1 MAISSLGV
9 GSGLDLNSLVDNL
22 LNAERVPVE
31 SRLDKKEIKLQAEL
45 SAFGA
50 LSSSLAALQS
60 SLDPL
65 KDLTEGRTARSS
77 DASVLG
83 VSVDEAANVA
93 AYSIAVNQL
102 ATNDALAA
110 AGVADQTAFIGEGTL
125 TFTFGTKEYTTTTT
139 GGGGGGGGGGGP
151 GGGTTTETTEYTG
164 FTANPDKTSTT
175 ITIDSSNNTLE
186 GIRDAIN
193 DADFGVTAVIV
204 NDGGT
209 DPYRLLLT
217 SDDSG
222 AENGINISTTSTS
235 GDLSSFAYDYNGGT
249 PLTNM
254 EQTVTAQDA
263 EITLNGL
270 DISSSTNT
278 FSEALP
284 GVTLEVKKVS
294 DSPVSVGVN
303 LDEGSAKEALSG
315 FVETFNTLI
324 ENLDALSKYNPDT
337 QEASILTGD
346 SLVRSLKS
354 TMRNQIITQFGDD
367 AAAIKTFVD
376 LGIKTGADGK
386 LSIDNEILDEALD
399 NNFDGVIAFANAA
412 GEAVDTIADS
422 YLGPGG
428 TINSRQ
434 DSLRSGIDQI
444 FDDRAALNTR
454 LTLLEAS
461 LVKKYSALDT
471 LLSGL
476 QSTSN
481 FITSQL
487 ATLDFSNNSKK

>member
-50 LSSSLAALQS
+50 LSSSLAALQT

-77 DASVLG
+77 DGSVLG
-83 VSVDEAANVA
+83 VSVDETANVA

-110 AGVADQTAFIGEGTL
+110 TGLADQTAFIGEGTL

-139 GGGGGGGGGGGP
+139 GGGPGG

-222 AENGINISTTSTS
+222 VENGINIAVNTTS
-235 GDLSSFAYDYNGGT
+235 GDLSGFAYDYNGGT
-249 PLTNM
+249 PITNM
-254 EQTVTAQDA
+254 AQTVMAQDA

-284 GVTLEVKKVS
+284 GVTLEVKKIS

-315 FVETFNTLI
+315 FVETFNSLI

-487 ATLDFSNNSKK
+487 ATLDFSNNSNK

>member
-50 LSSSLAALQS
+50 LSSSLGALQS

-65 KDLTEGRTARSS
+65 KELTEGRTARSS
-77 DASVLG
+77 DGSVLG
-83 VSVDEAANVA
+83 VSVDETANVA

-102 ATNDALAA
+102 ATNDSLAS
-110 AGVADQTAFIGEGTL
+110 AGVTDSTSVIGEGAL
-125 TFTFGTKEYTTTTT
+125 TFSFGTKSYD
-139 GGGGGGGGGGGP
+139 GSDN
-151 GGGTTTETTEYTG
+151 YDG
-164 FTANPDKTSTT
+164 FTLNPDKTSV
-175 ITIDSSNNTLE
+175 TIDIDSTNNTLE

-204 NDGGT
+204 NDGGS

-217 SDDSG
+217 SDDTG
-222 AENGINISTTSTS
+222 AENGINIAVNTTS
-235 GDLSSFAYDYNGGT
+235 GDLSGFAYDYNGGT
-249 PLTNM
+249 PITNM
-254 EQTVTAQDA
+254 AQTIRAQDA

-270 DISSSTNT
+270 DISSATNT

-284 GVTLEVKKVS
+284 GVTLEVKKIS

-303 LDEGSAKEALSG
+303 LDEGSAKEALTG
-315 FVETFNTLI
+315 FIDAFNTLI

-337 QEASILTGD
+337 QEASVLTGD

-386 LSIDNEILDEALD
+386 LSIDSAILDEALD
-399 NNFDGVIAFANAA
+399 SNFDGVIAFANAA
-412 GEAVDTIADS
+412 GEAIDTIADS

-444 FDDRAALNTR
+444 FDDHEALNTR
-454 LTLLEAS
+454 LSLLEAS
-461 LVKKYSALDT
+461 LIKKYSALDT

>member
-31 SRLDKKEIKLQAEL
+31 TRLDKKEFELQAEL
-45 SAFGA
+45 SAFGT
-50 LSSSLAALQS
+50 LSSALADLQFT
-60 SLDPL
+60 LDPL
-65 KDLTEGRTARSS
+65 KELTEGRTARSS
-77 DASVLG
+77 DTSVLG
-83 VSVDEAANVA
+83 VSVDESANVA

-110 AGVADQTAFIGEGTL
+110 AGVSDLTSFIGEGTL

-164 FTANPDKTSTT
+164 FTANPDKTATT

-193 DADFGVTAVIV
+193 DADFGATAVIV
-204 NDGGT
+204 NDGSA
-209 DPYRLLLT
+209 YRLLVT

-222 AENGINISTTSTS
+222 LENGLNISTTSSS
-235 GDLSSFAYDYNGGT
+235 GDLSGFAYDFNGGT
-249 PLTNM
+249 PITNM
-254 EQTVTAQDA
+254 EQTVIAQDA

-270 DISSSTNT
+270 DISSATNT

-284 GVTLEVKKVS
+284 GVTLDVKKIS
-294 DSPVSVGVN
+294 EAPVSVGVN
-303 LDEGSAKEALSG
+303 LDEGSATNALTG
-315 FVETFNTLI
+315 FVEAFNTLI
-324 ENLDALSKYNPDT
+324 ENLDTLSKYNPDT
-337 QEASILTGD
+337 QEASVLTGD
-346 SLVRSLKS
+346 SLVRGLKS

-367 AAAIKTFVD
+367 AAAITTFVD

-386 LSIDNEILDEALD
+386 LSIDSATLSEALD
-399 NNFDGVIAFANAA
+399 SNFEGVIAFANAA
-412 GEAVDTIADS
+412 GEAIDTVADS

-444 FDDRAALNTR
+444 FDDRDALDAR

-487 ATLDFSNNSKK
+487 ATLDFSNNSNK